1 MGDFKMYR
9 NFMSGASEKAVVVAN
24 KCLEK
29 GYQMSAIKLEQLLI
43 LIQGAMLS
51 LHQRPYFEGNILALE
66 HALIIKEVDRD
77 FLLNEFKEKMQV
89 YVATLQIEEE
99 IIDYIVEKYGN
110 LDFFELKNTKTLNF
124 LRETFSKEG
133 EQSIVPNEAIEKVFT
148 YYNFY
153 ELDCVKKQEDSFQK
167 KLERMYK

>member
-1 MGDFKMYR
+1 MSRKI
-9 NFMSGASEKAVVVAN
+9 MSGPSEKAVVVAN

-51 LHQRPYFEGNILALE
+51 LYQRPYFTGNVIAHE
-66 HALIIKEVDRD
+66 HALVIKEVDRD
-77 FLLNEFKEKMQV
+77 FLLNKFKEKMQV

-99 IIDYIVEKYGN
+99 VIDYIVEKYGN
-110 LDFFELKNTKTLNF
+110 LDFFELKNRKDLTF
-124 LRETFSKEG
+124 LRELFAKEG
-133 EQSIVPNEAIEKVFT
+133 EQNIVPYEAIEKVFT

-153 ELDCVKKQEDSFQK
+153 ELDCIRKKEDAFQK
-167 KLERMYK
+167 RLRKLFDK